1 MEAVEK
7 KITRFSP
14 EEILKIVSEKAPMLP
29 KKIVDD
35 LVTKLSSRE
44 FSREEIEKIIE
55 LAREQYLTS
64 LIEPGEAIGSV
75 TAQSIGEPGTQMTLR
90 TFHYAGVR
98 ELNVTLGLPRFIE
111 LVDAKKTPS
120 TPIMY
125 VYLNEKYRYDREK
138 ALEVARK
145 LELTTV
151 DNVAMEI
158 STDPFEG
165 SVILRLD
172 PEFLEDKGVTVSQVA
187 SVLRKYGDVEISSE
201 DPNTLII
208 RVGETDLFKLEK
220 IKNKILRT
228 KIKGVKE
235 IKRAIVRKIGDEY
248 VIVTDGSNLKAVLK
262 MKEVDPYRVYT
273 NNIKEIEKVLGIEA
287 ARAALI
293 REMASV
299 LREQGLD
306 VDIRH
311 LMLVADIMTYTGT
324 VRQIGRHGVTGEKES
339 VLARAAF
346 EITVRH
352 LLDAATRGEED
363 KLRGVAESVIVGQYM
378 SIGTGRVKLFMKLA
392 RGNLG
397 ADNVGSS

>member
-1 MEAVEK
+1 VSFEK
-7 KITRFSP
+7 ISA
-14 EEILKIVSEKAPMLP
+14 EELSKLINEKAPFLP
-29 KKIVDD
+29 KKVKDE
-35 LVTKLSSRE
+35 LVSKLTTRE
-44 FSREEIEKIIE
+44 LSREEITKIID
-55 LAREQYLTS
+55 LAAEQYLTS
-64 LIEPGEAIGSV
+64 LIEPGEAIGTV

-125 VYLNEKYRYDREK
+125 VYLNEKYKYDREK

-151 DNVAMEI
+151 DSVAAEI
-158 STDPFEG
+158 STDPYEG
-165 SVILRLD
+165 AVTIRLD
-172 PEFLEDKGVTVSQVA
+172 PEFLEDKGVTVQQVA
-187 SVLRKYGDVEISSE
+187 SVLKKYGDVEISEE
-201 DPNTLII
+201 DPYLIHV

-220 IKNKILRT
+220 LKNRILKT

-235 IKRAIVRKIGDEY
+235 IKRAIVKKIGDEY

-293 REMASV
+293 KEMASV

-311 LMLVADIMTYTGT
+311 LMLVADIMTYTGS

-339 VLARAAF
+339 VFARAAF
-346 EITVRH
+346 EITVKH

-363 KLRGVAESVIVGQYM
+363 KLRGVAENVIVGQPM
-378 SIGTGRVKLFMKLA
+378 LIGTGRVKFFMRLT
-392 RGNLG
+392 RRDLG
-397 ADNVGSS
+397 ADNVSSE

>member
-1 MEAVEK
+1 MRLK
-7 KITRFSP
+7 KFSA
-14 EEILKIVSEKAPMLP
+14 EEISKLIDEKAPFLP
-29 KKIVDD
+29 KKVKDE
-35 LVTKLSSRE
+35 LVSKLTAQE
-44 FSREEIEKIIE
+44 FSRDEIIKIID
-55 LAREQYLTS
+55 LAAEQYLTS
-64 LIEPGEAIGSV
+64 LIEPGEAIGTV

-125 VYLNEKYRYDREK
+125 VYLNEKYKYDKEK

-151 DNVAMEI
+151 DNVAAEI
-158 STDPFEG
+158 STDPYEG
-165 SVILRLD
+165 AIAVRLD
-172 PEFLEDKGVTVSQVA
+172 PEFLEDKGVTVQQVA
-187 SVLRKYGDVEISSE
+187 SVLKKYGDVEISKE
-201 DPNTLII
+201 DPYLIYV

-220 IKNKILRT
+220 LKNKILKT

-235 IKRAIVRKIGDEY
+235 IKRAIVKKIGDEY

-293 REMASV
+293 REMANV

-311 LMLVADIMTYTGT
+311 LMLVADIMTYTGS

-339 VLARAAF
+339 VFARAAF

-363 KLRGVAESVIVGQYM
+363 KLRGVAENVIVGQPM
-378 SIGTGRVKLFMKLA
+378 PIGTGRVKFFMRLT
-392 RGNLG
+392 RSDLG
-397 ADNVGSS
+397 GDNVSSE

>member
-1 MEAVEK
+1 MSFEK
-7 KITRFSP
+7 ISA
-14 EEILKIVSEKAPMLP
+14 EELSKLINEKAPFLP
-29 KKIVDD
+29 KKVKDE
-35 LVTKLSSRE
+35 LVSKLTTRE
-44 FSREEIEKIIE
+44 LSREEITKIID
-55 LAREQYLTS
+55 LAAEQYLTS
-64 LIEPGEAIGSV
+64 LIEPGEAIGTV

-125 VYLNEKYRYDREK
+125 VYLNEKYKYDREK

-151 DNVAMEI
+151 DSVAAEI
-158 STDPFEG
+158 STDPYEG
-165 SVILRLD
+165 AVTIRLD
-172 PEFLEDKGVTVSQVA
+172 PEFLEDKGVTVQQVA
-187 SVLRKYGDVEISSE
+187 SVLKKYGDVEISEE
-201 DPNTLII
+201 DPYLIHV

-220 IKNKILRT
+220 LKNRILKT

-235 IKRAIVRKIGDEY
+235 IKRAIVKKIGDEY

-293 REMASV
+293 KEMASV

-311 LMLVADIMTYTGT
+311 LMLVADIMTYTGS

-339 VLARAAF
+339 VFARAAF
-346 EITVRH
+346 EITVKH

-363 KLRGVAESVIVGQYM
+363 KLRGVAENVIVGQPM
-378 SIGTGRVKLFMKLA
+378 LIGTGRVKFFMRLT
-392 RGNLG
+392 RRDLG
-397 ADNVGSS
+397 ADNVSSE

>member
-1 MEAVEK
+1 MSFEK
-7 KITRFSP
+7 ISA
-14 EEILKIVSEKAPMLP
+14 EELSTLINEKAPFLP
-29 KKIVDD
+29 KKVKDE
-35 LVTKLSSRE
+35 LVSKLTTRE
-44 FSREEIEKIIE
+44 LSREEITKIID
-55 LAREQYLTS
+55 LAAEQYLTS
-64 LIEPGEAIGSV
+64 LIEPGEAIGTV

-125 VYLNEKYRYDREK
+125 VYLNEKYKYDREK

-151 DNVAMEI
+151 DSVAAEI
-158 STDPFEG
+158 STDPYEG
-165 SVILRLD
+165 AVTIRLD
-172 PEFLEDKGVTVSQVA
+172 PEFLEDKGVTVQQVA
-187 SVLRKYGDVEISSE
+187 SVLKKYGDVEISEE
-201 DPNTLII
+201 DPYLIHV

-220 IKNKILRT
+220 LKNRILKT

-235 IKRAIVRKIGDEY
+235 IKRAIVKKIGDEY

-293 REMASV
+293 KEMASV

-311 LMLVADIMTYTGT
+311 LMLVADIMTYTGS

-339 VLARAAF
+339 VFARAAF
-346 EITVRH
+346 EITVKH

-363 KLRGVAESVIVGQYM
+363 KLRGVAENVIVGQPM
-378 SIGTGRVKLFMKLA
+378 LIGTGRVKFFMRLT
-392 RGNLG
+392 RRDLG
-397 ADNVGSS
+397 ADNVSSE

>member
-1 MEAVEK
+1 MMKLEK
-7 KITRFSP
+7 LSV
-14 EEILKIVSEKAPMLP
+14 EEINKIIDEKAPFLP
-29 KKIVDD
+29 RKVRGE
-35 LVTKLSSRE
+35 LVSKLSSRE
-44 FSREEIEKIIE
+44 FSRDEIIKIID
-55 LAREQYLTS
+55 LASEQFLTS
-64 LIEPGEAIGSV
+64 LIEPGEAIGTV

-125 VYLNEKYRYDREK
+125 VYLNEKYKYDREK

-151 DNVAMEI
+151 DNVASEI
-158 STDPFEG
+158 STDPYEG
-165 SVILRLD
+165 VVAVRLD
-172 PEFLEDKGVTVSQVA
+172 KEFLEDKGVTVHQVA
-187 SVLRKYGDVEISSE
+187 SVLKKFGDVEISEE
-201 DPNTLII
+201 DPYLIYV

-220 IKNKILRT
+220 LKNRILKT

-235 IKRAIVRKIGDEY
+235 IKRAIVKKIGDEY

-293 REMASV
+293 REMANV

-311 LMLVADIMTYTGT
+311 LMLVADMMTYTGS

-339 VLARAAF
+339 VFARAAF

-352 LLDAATRGEED
+352 LLDASTRGEED
-363 KLRGVAESVIVGQYM
+363 KLRGVAENVIVGQPM
-378 SIGTGRVKLFMKLA
+378 PIGTGRVKFFMKLT
-392 RGNLG
+392 RRDLG
-397 ADNVGSS
+397 AEYVSTG

>member
-125 VYLNEKYRYDREK
+125 VYLNERYRYDREK